1 MYNVVLDTNILHA
14 EGIHSRG
21 MATLKK
27 LIDEGIVKVHLP
39 ELVVREFS
47 TKKITVINEAYNKAI
62 NILRGTEREARGS
75 EESIL
80 RDIDELK
87 NIIDDKVKV
96 LDEKINGAVRQWIQD
111 FRINIIPLHSEF
123 TSTVFENYF
132 CGNGVFKSKKSR
144 EDIPDAFISLSI
156 EKLHDEVGELM
167 VVLKDALFRKH
178 LSGLDGVKVYDSLDE
193 LFQLPN
199 IRASLENEAASS
211 FLTSS
216 LFRTALE
223 NFLQQKPNYFEG
235 FYLEIT
241 EGTELLADWVIG
253 AHTEINDYGQVKDI
267 TISDVI
273 RKSESNYSA
282 KISFKL
288 DSNISYVTDYGEVL
302 KIERDKN
309 RSADCWS
316 MTGDGMCDLN
326 ENVNLTLEGDL
337 SITFQGDFNTLE
349 KEESETYLNE
359 NVIVMTISL
368 YEAIIDKVL

>member
-337 SITFQGDFNTLE
+337 SITFQGDFNTLK

-368 YEAIIDKVL
+368 YEAII

>member
-337 SITFQGDFNTLE
+337 SITFQGDFNTLN

>member
-132 CGNGVFKSKKSR
+132 YGNGVFKSKKSR

-337 SITFQGDFNTLE
+337 SITFQGDFNTLK